1 MYFVSKTWV
10 IFQPAMFLISREF
23 IGKNG
28 WLQQGG
34 SASIEFGILTVCAK
48 HLWKFSAKVWAT
60 WLYVNPPCGLG
71 WWKNTVVKRM
81 FFSTRE
87 VTLGSRYVV
96 VVCDIGVDQCLKVTG
111 LRQPISD
118 WNWNPYGVFGRVG
131 GVFYDIQEDSQIGIP
146 TKNLPLN
153 RTVSGW
159 CVFHAFSSLLGEMI
173 QFDEHIFKQGWNHQL
188 GFLEDFFK
196 DSICSRLWT
205 TPHLEHQKWEARK
218 AKEL

>member
-1 MYFVSKTWV
+1 
-10 IFQPAMFLISREF
+10 MFLISREF

-118 WNWNPYGVFGRVG
+118 WNWNPYGVFGRG
-131 GVFYDIQEDSQIGIP
+131 FLRHPGR
-146 TKNLPLN
+146 LPN
-153 RTVSGW
+153 WNSYQKSSFEPYCFWVVCFS
-159 CVFHAFSSLLGEMI
+159 FFFAFSSLLGEMI